1 MSQLIPDELD
11 WVAERSKCSAGA
23 VLKQLESQVKADV
36 EQRNTLRTSSEVRQ
50 MISFEFGSGNPGSF
64 YVRALRHLERDPTPE
79 QLGFAS
85 FEKLPGG
92 IKVVH
97 WIGKEEK
104 DPIVG
109 MLTLGNDGKCRLRV
123 KDVDEYRLWQFRK
136 LVLEPILFTTT
147 NRFQE

>member
-11 WVAERSKCSAGA
+11 WVTERAKCSAGT
-23 VLKQLESQVKADV
+23 VLKQLESQVKVDV
-36 EQRNTLRTSSEVRQ
+36 EQRNNLRTPSEVRQ
-50 MISFEFGSGNPGSF
+50 AISFEFGGGGQSPF

-85 FEKLPGG
+85 FDKLPGG
-92 IKVVH
+92 IKVAH

-123 KDVDEYRLWQFRK
+123 KDLGEYKLWQFRK
-136 LVLEPILFTTT
+136 FVLEPILFTAT

>member
-1 MSQLIPDELD
+1 MSQLIPDEFD
-11 WVAERSKCSAGA
+11 WVTERAKCSAGM
-23 VLKQLESQVKADV
+23 VLKQLESQIKVDV
-36 EQRNTLRTSSEVRQ
+36 EQRNSLRTHSEVRQ
-50 MISFEFGSGNPGSF
+50 MISFEFGSGGQSSF
-64 YVRALRHLERDPTPE
+64 YVRALRHGERDPTPE
-79 QLGFAS
+79 QLGFVT

-123 KDVDEYRLWQFRK
+123 KDLDEYKLWQFRK
-136 LVLEPILFTTT
+136 LALEPILFTAT